1 MATRTALND
10 SKKYLETADE
20 LENVLKNSV
29 QS

>member
-1 MATRTALND
+1 MATRTALSD
-10 SKKYLETADE
+10 SKKYLKTADE